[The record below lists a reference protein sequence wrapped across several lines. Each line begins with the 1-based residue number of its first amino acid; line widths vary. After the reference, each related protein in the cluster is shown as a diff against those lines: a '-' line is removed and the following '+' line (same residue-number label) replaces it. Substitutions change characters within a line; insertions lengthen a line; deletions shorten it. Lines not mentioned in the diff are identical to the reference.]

1 MEPYIRNEYNRL
13 SNKEYKFS
21 LIDEVKR
28 LKEACVKEENYE
40 YYYLCD
46 SLIADI
52 YLEHNNLDEPLK
64 LIKEDLKN
72 IDKIVYKKA
81 YLSLLDRILYIY
93 ITKRNYQLAYKY
105 ANDKYKYLDKNDID
119 AINRWHL
126 EMSYIYAELNDYTQA
141 ESSLKEILKNPDE
154 NILPY
159 VYSNLAK
166 IYVDQNKA
174 YLAEDALNK
183 CIKYTYDE
191 EGKVYND
198 YLLARILILKDQK
211 REAYLILKQI
221 FDNEDMNQMTLPI
234 VNDYLKLLLSLNRLD
249 EVGLVIS
256 KIAIFINACD
266 DNYIK
271 REFAKNKIKYLTKS
285 KDVSTLPSVIEE
297 YEEIEK
303 KIEDEEKRI
312 LVEANDE
319 IQEDTINSKITD
331 LVAKVDK
338 LTNIISHNV
347 IDNSLR
353 DVIMNYNH
361 SLETVLS
368 FDESCFVLF
377 NRTSTLDYMQ
387 DDNIICMNYKNNR
400 LYEKKVSFNALKGS
414 LAELIIEKNRQI
426 AFDFNKSKLEIIN
439 LFNNRTYKDDE
450 LIYVN
455 AIPLVYQGDL
465 FACMIYS
472 SRKND
477 ITTQNETVLFRIASK
492 ILESSLLSV
501 FLNENLEANTKTLNE
516 IVDNN
521 NLGLVYISNDIMYL
535 SKPLMNHLHIDHKSI
550 SRVNY
555 LKMINK
561 ADIDRYN
568 TISDLSK
575 NYEIEYKI
583 NLEDRII
590 TVVEEM
596 SPYFDKTDK
605 LLFSFGTIKI
615 KEEDMRSLV
624 DGKTQL
630 EKYIQELKIKSNRI
644 EFRYSIIR
652 IRTDLSNYSYI
663 KNLFGIEPYYV
674 DNTDFIVV
682 LENEVNLHTL
692 EKLTKKIEAKYSVLR
707 YPRDIVNIEESFN
720 LSKVCL
726 DNNYVFFTEEVY
738 KTYLTKKSINKVVNK
753 YLNQDLSLFMKEYH
767 SYDSI
772 PVFEA
777 CFKIP
782 TYDEDI
788 RTYLDDENMSMYD
801 INLYKKI
808 LDKNV
813 NASCFLKVQNKVIKK
828 ILDNNAIPNEGF
840 DDLKFLIYQN
850 DNYLNEVLQKLKK
863 TKIKV
868 IIECNILDNIS
879 AFTFDSKLING
890 IYLSK
895 GASEELRSSVIHLA
909 KIFNLNVYSNYKL
922 NDFNKCIYLT
932 DKVHEIK

>member
-1 MEPYIRNEYNRL
+1 MEPYIRNEYIRL

-28 LKEACVKEENYE
+28 LKEACIKEENYE

-46 SLIADI
+46 SLIIDI
-52 YLEHNNLDEPLK
+52 YLEHNNLEEPLK
-64 LIKEDLKN
+64 LLKEDLKS
-72 IDKIVYKKA
+72 IDKIVYKNA

-105 ANDKYKYLDKNDID
+105 ANDKYKYLDKNNID

-126 EMSYIYAELNDYTQA
+126 EMSYIYAELNDYVKA
-141 ESSLKEILKNPDE
+141 ETSLKEILKNPND
-154 NILPY
+154 NVLPY

-174 YLAEDALNK
+174 YLAEEALNK
-183 CIKYTYDE
+183 CIKYTNDE
-191 EGKVYND
+191 EGKIYND
-198 YLLARILILKDQK
+198 YLLAKVLLLKDQK

-234 VNDYLKLLLSLNRLD
+234 VNEYLSLLLSLNRLD
-249 EVGLVIS
+249 EMGLVIS

-271 REFAKNKIKYLTKS
+271 RDFIKNKIKYLTLT
-285 KDVSTLPSVIEE
+285 KDVSTLPAIIEE
-297 YEEIEK
+297 YEVIEK

-312 LVEANDE
+312 HIEANQE

-338 LTNIISHNV
+338 LTNIISANV

-361 SLETVLS
+361 SLETVLNY
-368 FDESCFVLF
+368 DESCLVLF
-377 NRTSTLDYMQ
+377 NRTSSLDYMQ
-387 DDNIICMNYKNNR
+387 DDNILCMNYKNNR
-400 LYEKKVSFNALKGS
+400 LYEKKVSFNALKGT
-414 LAELIIEKNRQI
+414 LAELIIQKNRQI
-426 AFDFNKSKLEIIN
+426 AFDFNKSKLELNN
-439 LFNNRTYKDDE
+439 LFNNRSYKDDA
-450 LIYVN
+450 LMYVN

-465 FACMIYS
+465 LACMIYA

-501 FLNENLEANTKTLNE
+501 FLNENLEASTKTLDE

-521 NLGLVYISNDIMYL
+521 NLGLVYISNDVMYL
-535 SKPLMNHLHIDHKSI
+535 SKPLMNYLHIEHKSI
-550 SRVNY
+550 SRVSY

-568 TISDLSK
+568 SVCDLSK
-575 NYEIEYKI
+575 NYEIEYKL
-583 NLEDRII
+583 NLDDRVI
-590 TVVEEM
+590 TVIEEM
-596 SPYFDKTDK
+596 MPYFDKSDK

-615 KEEDMRSLV
+615 KQEDMRSLV

-630 EKYIQELKIKSNRI
+630 EKYIQELKIKANRI

-663 KNLFGIEPYYV
+663 KNLFGMEPYYV

-692 EKLTKKIEAKYSVLR
+692 EKLTKKIDAKYSILR

-753 YLNQDLSLFMKEYH
+753 YLNQNLSLYMKEYR
-767 SYDSI
+767 SI
-772 PVFEA
+772 DNIPTFEA

-782 TYDEDI
+782 SYEEDI
-788 RTYLDDENMSMYD
+788 RQYLDDDNMSLYD
-801 INLYKKI
+801 LNLYKKI

-813 NASCFLKVQNKVIKK
+813 NASCFIKIQNKVIKK

-840 DDLKFLIYQN
+840 DDLKFLIYEN
-850 DNYLNEVLQKLKK
+850 DNYLNEIIQKLKK
-863 TKIKV
+863 TKIK
-868 IIECNILDNIS
+868 IIVECNMIDAIS

-895 GASEELRSSVIHLA
+895 GASEELRNNVIHLA
-909 KIFNLNVYSNYKL
+909 KLFNLNIYSSYKI
-922 NDFNKCIYLT
+922 NDFNKCIYST
-932 DKVHEIK
+932 DKLHEIK